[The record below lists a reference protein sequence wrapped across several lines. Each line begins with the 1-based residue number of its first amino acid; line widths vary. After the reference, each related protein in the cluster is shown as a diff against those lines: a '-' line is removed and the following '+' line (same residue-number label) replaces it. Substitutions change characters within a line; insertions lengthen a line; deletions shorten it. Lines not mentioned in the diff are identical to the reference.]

1 MKHLEFEKLVDGFEG
16 FRLPLD
22 DEKRRRE
29 VSEHLREC
37 EECAARAAKLEIFFR
52 YVKADKNA
60 EVSQADTAAL
70 LNIFKPKG
78 KAAAA
83 ASGRGSKIKR
93 LLASLMF
100 DDWQMVLQ
108 ERLNFSDSRQL
119 LYRAGEFEV
128 DLRLDFAVGGNGS
141 GGSCQVSGQVFP
153 DCGSSAVPAASAEL
167 YSAAAGATGEKVF
180 LNDCGEFVFP
190 PLKEGIYN
198 FRLSSGETTIEIEN
212 LSLVSN

>member
-16 FRLPLD
+16 FPLRAED
-22 DEKRRRE
+22 DEQQRRE
-29 VSEHLREC
+29 ISEHLRDC

-52 YVKADKNA
+52 YVKAGKNA
-60 EVSQADTAAL
+60 EVSQAETAAL
-70 LNIFKPKG
+70 LNIFRPKG

-93 LLASLMF
+93 LLANLVF
-100 DDWQMVLQ
+100 DDWQTVLQ
-108 ERLNFSDSRQL
+108 ERLNFSDSRQM

-128 DLRLDFAVGGNGS
+128 DLRLDFAVGS
-141 GGSCQVSGQVFP
+141 SGSCQVSGQVFP
-153 DCGSSAVPAASAEL
+153 DCGSPAAPAASAEL
-167 YSAAAGATGEKVF
+167 SSAVDAGATGEKVF

-198 FRLSSGETTIEIEN
+198 FRLSLGETTIEIEN
-212 LSLVSN
+212 LSLFSN